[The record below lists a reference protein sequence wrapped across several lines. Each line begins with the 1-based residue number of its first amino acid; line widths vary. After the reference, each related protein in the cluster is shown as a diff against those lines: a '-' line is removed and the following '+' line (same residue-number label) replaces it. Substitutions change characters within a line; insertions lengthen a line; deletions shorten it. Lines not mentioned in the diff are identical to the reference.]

1 MTEPL
6 FFDNDCLSAFLWV
19 GDESLLVKLYP
30 GRIVIPRHI
39 YIELS
44 YPRVDHL
51 RQRVDML
58 LNSGDAVQVSIEL
71 GTEAYSIYRKL
82 TSAPDPGHKIIGSG
96 EAAAIALAKCCNGIL
111 ASNNL
116 KDIAVYIREF
126 DLKHLTTGEIL
137 REALSRGLIE
147 EAEGNDIW
155 SKMLQKR
162 RKLGFPSFSDFL
174 ASDQLSPS
182 SCGGD
187 AE

>member
-1 MTEPL
+1 M
-6 FFDNDCLSAFLWV
+6 
-19 GDESLLVKLYP
+19 
-30 GRIVIPRHI
+30 IPRHV

-116 KDIAVYIREF
+116 KDIADYVSDYG
-126 DLKHLTTGEIL
+126 LQHLTTGDIL
-137 REALSRGLIE
+137 KEALERGFIDE
-147 EAEGNDIW
+147 VQGNLIW
-155 SKMLQKR
+155 SKMLAKR
-162 RKLGFPSFSDFL
+162 RKLGFVFFSDFL
-174 ASDQLSPS
+174 A
-182 SCGGD
+182 
-187 AE
+187 AN

>member
-30 GRIVIPRHI
+30 GRIMIPKHV

-51 RQRVDML
+51 RQRVDIL
-58 LNSGDAVQVSIEL
+58 LNSGDARQISIEFD
-71 GTEAYSIYRKL
+71 TEEYIIYRKL

-96 EAAAIALAKCCNGIL
+96 EAAAIALAKCCDGIL

-116 KDIAVYIREF
+116 KDIAVYVREYG
-126 DLKHLTTGEIL
+126 LKHLTTGEIL
-137 REALSRGLIE
+137 KQAMGLGFIDEAQ
-147 EAEGNDIW
+147 GNVIW
-155 SKMLQKR
+155 SKMLAKR
-162 RKLGFPSFSDFL
+162 RKLGFDSFSDFL
-174 ASDQLSPS
+174 AS
-182 SCGGD
+182 G
-187 AE
+187 

>member
-30 GRIVIPRHI
+30 GRIVIPRHV

-58 LNSGDAVQVSIEL
+58 LNSGDARKISIEFD
-71 GTEAYSIYRKL
+71 TEEYIIYQKL

-116 KDIAVYIREF
+116 KDIAVYVREYG
-126 DLKHLTTGEIL
+126 LKHITTGEIL
-137 REALSRGLIE
+137 KQAMGHGFIDEAQ
-147 EAEGNDIW
+147 GNVIW
-155 SKMLQKR
+155 SKMLAKR
-162 RKLGFPSFSDFL
+162 RKLGFDSFSDFL
-174 ASDQLSPS
+174 AS
-182 SCGGD
+182 G
-187 AE
+187 